1 MLTDDD
7 ISELLVARYAGEGSR
22 TSLDDVVERG
32 TARKRNQRI
41 RAGVVAALA
50 VVVVGGAAAIVTRQ
64 PHVDP
69 AAMTRDCNKRYAQLV
84 SGRAD
89 RSHLPLSLPPPVLE
103 MTRKG
108 AMLRVYADQ
117 VSLFGKRFVFDC
129 ERSGSK
135 PVGGSLTVSA
145 KSGDRVFYLVTDYY
159 RVYFPDGSS
168 ALVGLS
174 GERLLKVNVTAAS
187 PAAPSSYA
195 SASPVPVD
203 GDDVPTAIADHVFAA
218 WGPNKTLDNARVAI
232 TMDLGGGQMARLIS
246 QVQLPML
253 PGTFD
258 PVSFDA
264 VCRLGLADGIT
275 NNPSEDAAHYLGD
288 YKPTLKLALGDA
300 TVWLYGGKV
309 PYACTYSDPTQ
320 EGRTGL
326 EPMWSPD
333 SKEGYGLFWG
343 TGQVTDRIVGRVPL
357 DATDVQ
363 VTGAD
368 GARVHASVTAG
379 LFTFVGGT
387 STFDRLSKV
396 IIVATS
402 PTKIYTIA
410 NGKMTTSQR

>member
-7 ISELLVARYAGEGSR
+7 VSEMLVARFAGEGSR
-22 TSLDDVVERG
+22 TSLDEVIERG

-41 RAGVVAALA
+41 RVGVVAALA
-50 VVVVGGAAAIVTRQ
+50 LVVVGGAAAIVTRQ

-69 AAMTRDCNKRYAQLV
+69 AAMTRDCNKRYAQLA

-89 RSHLPLSLPPPVLE
+89 RSQLPLTLPSPALE
-103 MTRKG
+103 MSRNG
-108 AMLRVYADQ
+108 AMLRVYADL
-117 VSLFGKRFVFDC
+117 VSTAGKRFVFDC
-129 ERSGSK
+129 ERSRSE

-145 KSGDRVFYLVTDYY
+145 MPGGKLFFLVTDYY
-159 RVYFPDGSS
+159 RVYFRDGTS

-174 GERLLKVNVTAAS
+174 RERVLKVNVAAAT
-187 PAAPSSYA
+187 PLAPTSGA

-203 GDDVPTAIADHVFAA
+203 GDDVPTATSDHVFAA
-218 WGPNKTLDNARVAI
+218 WGRNKTLDNARVAI

-275 NNPSEDAAHYLGD
+275 NPSQDAAHYVGD

-309 PYACTYSDPTQ
+309 PYECTYNDPTL

-326 EPMWSPD
+326 EPVWSPD
-333 SKEGYGLFWG
+333 TKEGYGLFWG
-343 TGQVTDRIVGRVPL
+343 TYQVTDRIVGRVPL

-368 GARVHASVTAG
+368 GAHVHASVTGG
-379 LFTFVGGT
+379 LFTFVG
-387 STFDRLSKV
+387 STRAFDRLSTV
-396 IIVATS
+396 IVATS